1 MSGTHANC
9 PTCGG
14 AIMVPGILQLQPP
27 TPPLRAA
34 ETKSGSGSSGVIT
47 TVVSVIAA
55 VILARAC
62 GSNFGR
68 NLAEERIAEQGRVNA
83 YSDSP
88 TNTVEDALGQF
99 VRLASAGLPKMVDR
113 ITRLDSV
120 TLQNGNTIVEAY
132 TITTLAKNELD
143 VPGLTSD
150 LNRKIKSEFR
160 SDPKTKIMRDNN
172 VVWVWRYYDRNG
184 ELIITVSSS
193 S

>member
-1 MSGTHANC
+1 
-9 PTCGG
+9 
-14 AIMVPGILQLQPP
+14 MVPGILQLQPP

-34 ETKSGSGSSGVIT
+34 ETKSGSGSTGVIT
-47 TVVSVIAA
+47 TVVSVIA
-55 VILARAC
+55 VVVLARAC

-68 NLAEERIAEQGRVNA
+68 NLAEERIAESGRENT
-83 YSDSP
+83 YSGTP